1 MVVLAEGVHPAAIL
15 ASAAGWGA
23 WPQRWL
29 YRGPG
34 ALRRF
39 LIATALGLGFL
50 APMTLALGVLGILS
64 RPTAWSLLGVGGVL
78 GLLRLARADAALE
91 SKNDPASPSI
101 PGQARARPGAMTRW
115 TAESVLLLPLAWT
128 GAILLYCAT
137 LPPGLLWDFEGNGY
151 DVLEYHLQVPR
162 EYFETGRIQ
171 FLQHNVYASFPQ
183 QTESLYL
190 LLMHM
195 LGDSHLAA
203 IPAQLLHVALGVLAV
218 LTLAAWSPPG
228 WPRLVAVLTAGTAPW
243 LALIGCLAYVEM
255 GLLYFSAVA
264 GALVVECLENRADDN
279 RVTVLAGLC
288 AGWAGSV
295 KYTGLVLVLAALG
308 GAWLLVRQGLILRR
322 MSSLG
327 LFLIAGTAAVA
338 PWLLRNAA
346 FTGNPVYP
354 FAYELFGGT
363 GWSPEQAEQW
373 ARGHHP
379 AEGIGPRLRVAWNE
393 SIASSGFGPSLFVVA
408 ALGLLL
414 QRDRASWFL
423 AVWSLL
429 IIAAWMGLT
438 HMPGRF
444 LAPLIVPMTLLAAR
458 GTAKLRSTG
467 PSPLRGM
474 TRYQPAI
481 LVAPAVAGAL
491 WNARSLQ
498 QTYAREAAGWIKNT
512 GVPLKDMVDQV
523 AFMQSD
529 GEMLNHVGAEPAQ
542 SRLWIVG
549 QAAVYYVTTP
559 RHYSVVFNRD
569 PWVEYAASGATADEC
584 VAWLAQH
591 EVTHLVVCWPEV
603 ERLRRTYGFAEVV
616 TPEWIAQLEQAGLR
630 RCEIRDS
637 SASRSGYQAFEVPG
651 VSQHNLPRIA
661 PETRESK

>member
-1 MVVLAEGVHPAAIL
+1 MVVLAEGVHPAAII

-50 APMTLALGVLGILS
+50 APMTLGLGVLGILN
-64 RPTAWSLLGVGGVL
+64 RPTAWSLLAVGGVL
-78 GLLRLARADAALE
+78 GLVRLARSGAAIE
-91 SKNDPASPSI
+91 SNPNPASPSI
-101 PGQARARPGAMTRW
+101 PGPARARPGDVTRW
-115 TAESVLLLPLAWT
+115 TTEFVLLLPLAWI

-137 LPPGLLWDFEGNGY
+137 LPPGLLWDFDGNGY

-162 EYFETGRIQ
+162 EYFEAGRIQ

-203 IPAQLLHVALGVLAV
+203 IPAQLLHAALGVLAV
-218 LTLAAWSPPG
+218 LTLAAWSPAG

-243 LALIGCLAYVEM
+243 LAIVGCLAYVEM

-279 RVTVLAGLC
+279 RVTILAGLC
-288 AGWAGSV
+288 AGWAGAV
-295 KYTGLVLVLAALG
+295 KYTGLVLVLAALA
-308 GAWLLVRQGLILRR
+308 GACLLIRKSPIRR
-322 MSSLG
+322 RLSSLG
-327 LFLIAGTAAVA
+327 SFLIAGTAAA
-338 PWLLRNAA
+338 SPWLLRNAA

-354 FAYELFGGT
+354 FAYGLFGGT

-393 SIASSGFGPSLFVVA
+393 SIASPAFGPSLFIAA
-408 ALGLLL
+408 ALGLVI
-414 QRDRASWFL
+414 QRDRASWLL
-423 AVWSLL
+423 ALWSLL
-429 IIAAWMGLT
+429 MIAAWMGLT

-444 LAPLIVPMTLLAAR
+444 LAPLIVPMALMAAR
-458 GTAKLRSTG
+458 GAAKLGSAEL
-467 PSPLRGM
+467 SPLRGLA
-474 TRYQPAI
+474 RFQPAI
-481 LVAPAVAGAL
+481 LVAPVVAGAL
-491 WNARSLQ
+491 WNAQSLRE
-498 QTYAREAAGWIKNT
+498 TYAREAAAWIKNT

-523 AFMQSD
+523 AFMQTD
-529 GEMLNHVGAEPAQ
+529 GEVLNHVGADPARA
-542 SRLWIVG
+542 RLWIVG

-569 PWVEYAASGATADEC
+569 PWVEYAASGVTAEES

-603 ERLRRTYGFAEVV
+603 ERLRRSYGFAEVV
-616 TPEWIAQLEQAGLR
+616 TPEWMAQLEQAGLR

-637 SASRSGYQAFEVPG
+637 SASRNGYQAFEVPD
-651 VSQHNLPRIA
+651 VSQHNLLRRA